1 MSTAPVDAPTPDPP
15 DPGVP
20 PPVALPAD
28 SARADASAPA
38 GPPAPDTS
46 TSTSAPPAAAATG
59 GVRAAVITC
68 SDSAARGE
76 AVDTSGPLAAQ
87 LLADLGHEVAGVSV
101 VADDTGAI
109 VSTVRQAI
117 AAGAR
122 VVVTTGGTGAG
133 PRDVTPEA
141 LRSMGLRELPGLGEA
156 IRAASRSTIPA
167 ADLSRALGGILDDAV
182 VLALPG
188 SPGGVRD
195 GLAAVGGLLEHAAA
209 VARGGA
215 HPGHRRTTANPESL
229 VVDSVHPT
237 VGIDYQLTHVDLIG
251 PEPITEAE
259 VAAEVSRPA
268 AGAVVTFAGVV
279 RDHDRGRSVTA
290 LHYEGHPDAGRVL
303 ADVLSEALTRPGVLA
318 AAARHRTGNLAIGD
332 LAFVAA
338 VSAAHRGEAFA
349 ACAWLVDEAK
359 GRLPIWKHQHF
370 ADGTDE
376 WVNSP

>member
-1 MSTAPVDAPTPDPP
+1 MSRPSSEVRIPAAPVAP
-15 DPGVP
+15 V
-20 PPVALPAD
+20 
-28 SARADASAPA
+28 R
-38 GPPAPDTS
+38 
-46 TSTSAPPAAAATG
+46 
-59 GVRAAVITC
+59 VRAAVITC
-68 SDSAARGE
+68 SDSAARGA
-76 AVDTSGPLAAQ
+76 AVDTSGPLASQ

-101 VADDTGAI
+101 LADDAGAI
-109 VSTVRQAI
+109 VGAVRQAI
-117 AAGAR
+117 SAGAR

-209 VARGGA
+209 MARGVG
-215 HPGHRRTTANPESL
+215 HPGRRPPASP
-229 VVDSVHPT
+229 PT
-237 VGIDYQLTHVDLIG
+237 GTGDDDPGSQIVGIVRPRPGEVPRHETHVDSGAGLV
-251 PEPITEAE
+251 EAAPIIESE
-259 VAAEVSRPA
+259 VAAQVSRA
-268 AGAVVTFAGVV
+268 TAGAVVTFAGVV
-279 RDHDRGRSVTA
+279 RDHDRGAVVTA
-290 LHYEGHPDAGRVL
+290 LHYEGHPDAGRIL
-303 ADVLSEALTRPGVLA
+303 AEVVAEALDRPGVLA
-318 AAARHRTGNLAIGD
+318 AAARHRTGDLAVGD

-338 VSAAHRGEAFA
+338 VSAAHRREAFD
-349 ACAWLVDEAK
+349 ACAWLVDETKA
-359 GRLPIWKHQHF
+359 RLPIWKHQHF

>member
-1 MSTAPVDAPTPDPP
+1 MSATLDGPTPDASPA
-15 DPGVP
+15 PGASGASP
-20 PPVALPAD
+20 HDD
-28 SARADASAPA
+28 SPSDASAPA
-38 GPPAPDTS
+38 GAPAPDA
-46 TSTSAPPAAAATG
+46 SASPPPAAAAAG
-59 GVRAAVITC
+59 RVRAAVITC
-68 SDSAARGE
+68 SDSAARGV
-76 AVDTSGPLAAQ
+76 AADTSGPLAAE
-87 LLADLGHEVAGVSV
+87 LLGGLGHEVVAVSV
-101 VADDTGAI
+101 VADEVGAI
-109 VSTVRQAI
+109 VGAVRQAV
-117 AAGAR
+117 AGGAR

-156 IRAASRSTIPA
+156 VRAASRSTVPA
-167 ADLSRALGGILDDAV
+167 ADLSRALGGIIDTSV

-195 GLAAVGGLLEHAAA
+195 GLGAVGGLLEHAAA
-209 VARGGA
+209 MAIGGT

-229 VVDSVHPT
+229 VVDSVDPSD
-237 VGIDYQLTHVDLIG
+237 GIDYQRRRVDLVG
-251 PEPITEAE
+251 PGLISEAD
-259 VAAEVSRPA
+259 VAAVVLRAA

-290 LHYEGHPDAGRVL
+290 LHYEDHPDAGRIL
-303 ADVLSEALTRPGVLA
+303 AEVVAEALDRPGVLA
-318 AAARHRTGNLAIGD
+318 AAAKHRTGDLAIGD

-359 GRLPIWKHQHF
+359 ARLPVWKHQHF
-370 ADGTDE
+370 VDGTDE